1 MEHPPHSIEMYRQRS
16 YDNLHNGKSPCH
28 NIHHMRLS
36 YSYEQIQIPSLHR
49 SINNSDVNNSLIPK
63 NFKYHTPQSKYKI
76 PSTLS
81 PSSSASSSTQH
92 DNNNL
97 IHYPFHKNRAIFRK
111 SANDIFYNNY
121 MSPHTHVSDNRIY
134 FDLKNSSS
142 SENILSNAALRDST
156 SSSDTEIDP
165 MIRNC
170 ENYRNSKRQMQLYE
184 LNQSKRKERYSNVYE
199 YSYKQNLNSI
209 YEDSGSDS

>member
-1 MEHPPHSIEMYRQRS
+1 MEHNPPHSIEMYRQRS

-49 SINNSDVNNSLIPK
+49 SLNNSDANSSIIPR
-63 NFKYHTPQSKYKI
+63 NFKIHTPQAKYK
-76 PSTLS
+76 PSIS
-81 PSSSASSSTQH
+81 NPSASSQTH

-97 IHYPFHKNRAIFRK
+97 IHYPFHKNRAILRK

-121 MSPHTHVSDNRIY
+121 MSPHTHINDNRIY
-134 FDLKNSSS
+134 FDMKNGGSTSSDNILGSSS
-142 SENILSNAALRDST
+142 VLRDST

-165 MIRNC
+165 MIRTC
-170 ENYRNSKRQMQLYE
+170 ENYRHSKRQMQLYE
-184 LNQSKRKERYSNVYE
+184 MTQAKRKERYSNVYE